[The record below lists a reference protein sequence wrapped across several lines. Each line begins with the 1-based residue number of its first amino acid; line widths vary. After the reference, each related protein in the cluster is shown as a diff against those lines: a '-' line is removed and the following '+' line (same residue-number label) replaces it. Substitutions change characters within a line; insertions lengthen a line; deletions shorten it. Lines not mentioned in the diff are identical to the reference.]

1 MDRFF
6 PDGRIL
12 GYRTYLNGKLH
23 GDVAL
28 FNYKGRREIYGH
40 YKNGLMD
47 GTWYNLKK
55 RTKEVYDQDK
65 LISTSRLT
73 REEIQA
79 IE

>member
-1 MDRFF
+1 
-6 PDGRIL
+6 
-12 GYRTYLNGKLH
+12 
-23 GDVAL
+23 VAL

-55 RTKEVYDQDK
+55 RTKEVYENDK
-65 LISTSRLT
+65 LISTNRLT